1 MESKIPSTKMKVFSI
16 PGVKYADHMN
26 PADPSWLISEC
37 IAGNEEAI
45 TTLVRQYETDVFRL
59 AFSICNDV
67 QEANEITQETFIA
80 VLRALSGYQ
89 EKKSFKA
96 WLYAIT
102 INTARSH
109 LRKHKFAERLR
120 KTLTSIFLVEAQKSN
135 SPEDATIQNEREAYL
150 WSALNELDERHR
162 MVTVL
167 RYFHELSIAEIAEI
181 LSIHEGTVNSRLHTA
196 RERLRNALEHV
207 NHK

>member
-1 MESKIPSTKMKVFSI
+1 MKVFSI
-16 PGVKYADHMN
+16 AGVKYVDHMN
-26 PADPSWLISEC
+26 PPDPSWLISEC
-37 IAGNEEAI
+37 IAGNDEAI

-59 AFSICNDV
+59 ALSICNDV
-67 QEANEITQETFIA
+67 SEANEITQETFIA
-80 VLRALSGYQ
+80 VLRALPGYQ

-96 WLYAIT
+96 WLYTIT

-109 LRKHKFAERLR
+109 FRKHEFAERLR
-120 KTLTSIFLVEAQKSN
+120 KTLTSIFLIEAQKSP
-135 SPEDATIQNEREAYL
+135 SPEEVTIQNEQEAHL
-150 WSALNELDERHR
+150 WNALNEMDEKHR

-196 RERLRNALEHV
+196 RERLRNALEQAD
-207 NHK
+207 NK

>member
-1 MESKIPSTKMKVFSI
+1 MKVSSI
-16 PGVKYADHMN
+16 QGVKYVDHMN
-26 PADPSWLISEC
+26 RADPSWLISEC
-37 IAGNEEAI
+37 LAGNEEAI

-59 AFSICNDV
+59 ALSICNDV
-67 QEANEITQETFIA
+67 SEANEITQETFIA
-80 VLRALSGYQ
+80 VLKALPGYQ
-89 EKKSFKA
+89 EKKFFKA
-96 WLYAIT
+96 WLYTIT

-120 KTLTSIFLVEAQKSN
+120 ETLTSIFLVEAQKLP
-135 SPEDATIQNEREAYL
+135 SPEEAAIQNEEEAHV
-150 WSALNELDERHR
+150 WNALKALDETHR

-196 RERLRNALEHV
+196 RERLRNALVQASE
-207 NHK
+207 K

>member
-1 MESKIPSTKMKVFSI
+1 MKVFNI
-16 PGVKYADHMN
+16 QGVKYVEHMN

-59 AFSICNDV
+59 ALSICNDV
-67 QEANEITQETFIA
+67 QEATEITQETFIA
-80 VLRALSGYQ
+80 VLRALPGYQ

-96 WLYAIT
+96 WLYTIT

-109 LRKHKFAERLR
+109 LRKRKFAERLR
-120 KTLTSIFLVEAQKSN
+120 KTLTSIFLVEAQKSP
-135 SPEDATIQNEREAYL
+135 SPEDVAIQNEKEVVL
-150 WSALNELDERHR
+150 WHALNDLDERHR
-162 MVTVL
+162 TVTVL
-167 RYFHELSIAEIAEI
+167 RYFHELSIAEIAKV

-196 RERLRNALEHV
+196 RERLRNALESS
-207 NHK
+207 NHN